1 MWSVVTPVP
10 AGTHEFKFV
19 VDGEWK
25 HSTRHPTVGEDDE
38 TMNNIRVIR
47 GPPKNKQNTARL
59 SEQRNKDA
67 GVSTAK
73 QKKCCVVSYS
83 TAIIILSRRAMFF
96 LLFLL
101 SFHLFKSFA
110 RRIRK
115 CVCAVLNS
123 NFSCGRANTQGWLT
137 LFFLC
142 PFNLCL
148 FEFLS
153 HEWVNK
159 RFVLCSLSAFWNECD
174 GWGLEAT
181 DGRQFIYPSHSS

>member
-67 GVSTAK
+67 GVTTTK
-73 QKKCCVVSYS
+73 QKKCCIVSS
-83 TAIIILSRRAMFF
+83 RLFFTILIKRSAPSESSCRSGTTCHH
-96 LLFLL
+96 LFLPLPLRNGYLTHHSVL
-101 SFHLFKSFA
+101 S
-110 RRIRK
+110 
-115 CVCAVLNS
+115 
-123 NFSCGRANTQGWLT
+123 Q
-137 LFFLC
+137 
-142 PFNLCL
+142 P
-148 FEFLS
+148 S
-153 HEWVNK
+153 HENIEQM
-159 RFVLCSLSAFWNECD
+159 RSTTLSLLS
-174 GWGLEAT
+174 GTPRMLLT
-181 DGRQFIYPSHSS
+181 